1 MGKVLCYCMK
11 NIQKV
16 QMIRAPKEKAFFEE
30 EEVIQQDK
38 IDTNAIG
45 RQVTEQWFSRNK
57 IQGIFWKHD

>member
-1 MGKVLCYCMK
+1 
-11 NIQKV
+11 
-16 QMIRAPKEKAFFEE
+16 MIRAPKEKAFFEE